1 MKWSWKIGEFAGIGV
16 YMHATFLLLLGW
28 VAFVHWQDGQNLTAV
43 VSGLAFVL
51 ALFACVVAHEYGHAL
66 TARRY
71 GIKTRE
77 ITLLPIGGVA
87 RLERMPDDPRQ
98 ELRVAL
104 AGPAVNVVIA
114 SVLFG
119 WLFVTG
125 SLVPVEQLAVERGSF
140 FERLMMV
147 NLFLAA
153 FNMLPAFPMDGG
165 RVLRAILARRME
177 YTRATHM
184 AANVGQGMAFL
195 FGFAGLFGN
204 PMLLFIALFVWI
216 GAAQEST
223 AVQMKSALGGIPVA
237 RAMLTDFRT
246 LQPGDSL
253 ARAAELI
260 LAGSQHD
267 FPVID
272 GGRLAGVLTRA
283 DLIGALSAQNVQRP
297 VAEVMQR
304 EFQVADSG
312 DMLDVAMERL
322 QACACHTLPVV
333 RGGQLVG
340 LVTMDNVGEFV
351 MIHAALTGKP
361 VPRMPLS
368 AEG

>member
-1 MKWSWKIGEFAGIGV
+1 
-16 YMHATFLLLLGW
+16 
-28 VAFVHWQDGQNLTAV
+28 
-43 VSGLAFVL
+43 
-51 ALFACVVAHEYGHAL
+51 
-66 TARRY
+66 
-71 GIKTRE
+71 
-77 ITLLPIGGVA
+77 
-87 RLERMPDDPRQ
+87 MPDDPRQ

-104 AGPAVNVVIA
+104 AGPAVNVTIA
-114 SVLFG
+114 GALFA
-119 WLFVTG
+119 WLLVTG
-125 SLVPVEQLAVERGSF
+125 TLVPLDQVGVERGSF
-140 FERLMMV
+140 LERLMLV

-177 YTRATHM
+177 YTRATHV

-246 LQPGDSL
+246 LQPGDTL

-267 FPVID
+267 FPVVED
-272 GGRLAGVLTRA
+272 GRVAGVLTRA
-283 DLIGALSAQNVQRP
+283 DLIGALSAQNTQRP

-304 EFQVADSG
+304 EFLVADSS
-312 DMLDVAMERL
+312 DMLEGAMERL

-333 RGGQLVG
+333 HDGRLVG
-340 LVTMDNVGEFV
+340 LVTMDNIGEFV
-351 MIHAALTGKP
+351 MIHAALTGKQA
-361 VPRMPLS
+361 PRIPLTS
-368 AEG
+368 EG